1 MKILQTLQ
9 FFKLGLVWRLGGD
22 IENTGIENIDIEN
35 IDIEN
40 NDMEN
45 TIMSK
50 PQLNPNSTQP

>member
-22 IENTGIENIDIEN
+22 IENTGIENIDNE
-35 IDIEN
+35 D